1 MRHFVIHVYKTVTG
15 DIYITYIYI
24 YIYVYI
30 HMCVCVRINIYI
42 IPSSINRTTMNLL
55 LKVSRFFQDLQV
67 NVLLTKI
74 FLDFLC

>member
-15 DIYITYIYI
+15 DIYITYI